1 MNQDT
6 ICALATADGVGAIGI
21 IRISGQDALAV
32 VNRIFEGKNLEKVPT
47 HTVHYGFI
55 KDKEEIID
63 EVMVSVFHAPRTFT
77 AENSAEISFHGSPH
91 IAKKILEALLKNGAR
106 TAKAGEF
113 TMRAF
118 MNGRIDLSQAESI
131 ADLIA
136 SENEA
141 SRKAALEQLKG
152 GISKEI
158 AVLRGDL
165 LNFTSLIELE
175 LDFAEEDVEFADR
188 SALMGLIANLKT
200 KLGSLIDSFQYGN
213 AVKNGINVAIIGKPN
228 AGKSTLLNALLK
240 EERAIVSDIAGTTR
254 DAIDT
259 RYNRFGFEF
268 NLVDTA
274 GIRRKSKVKEDLEFY
289 SVMRSIRAIEHSDV
303 CILMLDATRGFES
316 QDANIFWL
324 AQRNRKGIVI
334 LVNKWDLVEKENNTA
349 KAYEAAIRKEIEP
362 FTDVPIIFVSAL
374 NKQRIYKAIETA
386 VEVYN
391 NRTKRIPTR
400 QLNEVMLPIIENYP
414 PPAIKGKY
422 VKIKFCTQLPT
433 PMPQFA
439 FFANLPQYV
448 KDPYRRFIENKLRE
462 NFDFKGVPIDV
473 YFRQK

>member
-1 MNQDT
+1 MSAIVAVVGRPNVGKSTFFNRLIKRREAIVDAVSGVTRDRHYGKTDWNGVSFSVIDT
-6 ICALATADGVGAIGI
+6 GGYLAGGDDSFEKEINKQVALAIDEADAIIFMVNVEEGLTGMDESVAELLRKCRKPI
-21 IRISGQDALAV
+21 LVAVNKVDSNNRRNDMHEFYALGFEHLYALSSVNGSGTGELLDDLVALLPEKEPQEENTLPRFAV
-32 VNRIFEGKNLEKVPT
+32 V
-47 HTVHYGFI
+47 
-55 KDKEEIID
+55 
-63 EVMVSVFHAPRTFT
+63 
-77 AENSAEISFHGSPH
+77 
-91 IAKKILEALLKNGAR
+91 
-106 TAKAGEF
+106 
-113 TMRAF
+113 
-118 MNGRIDLSQAESI
+118 GR
-131 ADLIA
+131 
-136 SENEA
+136 
-141 SRKAALEQLKG
+141 
-152 GISKEI
+152 
-158 AVLRGDL
+158 
-165 LNFTSLIELE
+165 
-175 LDFAEEDVEFADR
+175 
-188 SALMGLIANLKT
+188 
-200 KLGSLIDSFQYGN
+200 
-213 AVKNGINVAIIGKPN
+213 PN
-228 AGKSTLLNALLK
+228 AGKSSFINALIG
-240 EERAIVSDIAGTTR
+240 EDRYIVTDIAGTTR

-259 RYNRFGFEF
+259 KYNRFGFEF

-274 GIRRKSKVKEDLEFY
+274 GIRRKAKVKEDLEFY

-349 KAYEAAIRKEIEP
+349 KQYEATIRKEIEP
-362 FTDVPIIFVSAL
+362 FTDVPILFVSAL

-386 VEVYN
+386 VAVYN

-400 QLNEVMLPIIENYP
+400 KLNEVMLPIIENYP

-422 VKIKFCTQLPT
+422 IKIKFCTQLPT

-462 NFDFKGVPIDV
+462 NFDFNGVPIDV

>member
-1 MNQDT
+1 MSAIVAVVGRPNVGKSTFFNRLIKRREAIVDAVSGVTRDRHYGKTDWNGVSFSVIDT
-6 ICALATADGVGAIGI
+6 GGYLAGGDDSFEKEINKQVALAIDEADAIIFMVNVEEGLTSMDEAVAEMLRKCHKPI
-21 IRISGQDALAV
+21 LVAVNKVDSNNRRNDMHEFYSLGFEHLYALSSVNGSGTGELLDDLVALLPVKEPQEENTLPRFAV
-32 VNRIFEGKNLEKVPT
+32 V
-47 HTVHYGFI
+47 
-55 KDKEEIID
+55 
-63 EVMVSVFHAPRTFT
+63 
-77 AENSAEISFHGSPH
+77 
-91 IAKKILEALLKNGAR
+91 
-106 TAKAGEF
+106 
-113 TMRAF
+113 
-118 MNGRIDLSQAESI
+118 GR
-131 ADLIA
+131 
-136 SENEA
+136 
-141 SRKAALEQLKG
+141 
-152 GISKEI
+152 
-158 AVLRGDL
+158 
-165 LNFTSLIELE
+165 
-175 LDFAEEDVEFADR
+175 
-188 SALMGLIANLKT
+188 
-200 KLGSLIDSFQYGN
+200 
-213 AVKNGINVAIIGKPN
+213 PN
-228 AGKSTLLNALLK
+228 AGKSSFINALIG
-240 EERAIVSDIAGTTR
+240 EDRYIVTDIAGTTR

-259 RYNRFGFEF
+259 KYNRFGFEF

-349 KAYEAAIRKEIEP
+349 KEYEAAIRKEIEP
-362 FTDVPIIFVSAL
+362 FTDVPILFISAL

-386 VEVYN
+386 VAVYN

-400 QLNEVMLPIIENYP
+400 KLNEVMLPIIENYP

-422 VKIKFCTQLPT
+422 IKIKFCTQLPT

-462 NFDFKGVPIDV
+462 NFDFNGVPIDV

>member
-1 MNQDT
+1 MNAIVAVVGRPNVGKSTFFNRLIKRREAIVDAVSGVTRDRHYGKTDWNGVSFSVIDT
-6 ICALATADGVGAIGI
+6 GGYLAGGDDSFEKEINKQVALAIDEADAIIFMVNVEEGLTGMDESVAELLRKCRKPI
-21 IRISGQDALAV
+21 LVAVNKVDSNNRRNDMHEFYALGFEHLYALSSVNGSGTGELLDDLVALLPVKEPQEENPLPRFAV
-32 VNRIFEGKNLEKVPT
+32 V
-47 HTVHYGFI
+47 
-55 KDKEEIID
+55 
-63 EVMVSVFHAPRTFT
+63 
-77 AENSAEISFHGSPH
+77 
-91 IAKKILEALLKNGAR
+91 
-106 TAKAGEF
+106 
-113 TMRAF
+113 
-118 MNGRIDLSQAESI
+118 GR
-131 ADLIA
+131 
-136 SENEA
+136 
-141 SRKAALEQLKG
+141 
-152 GISKEI
+152 
-158 AVLRGDL
+158 
-165 LNFTSLIELE
+165 
-175 LDFAEEDVEFADR
+175 
-188 SALMGLIANLKT
+188 
-200 KLGSLIDSFQYGN
+200 
-213 AVKNGINVAIIGKPN
+213 PN
-228 AGKSTLLNALLK
+228 AGKSSFINALIG
-240 EERAIVSDIAGTTR
+240 EDRYIVTDIAGTTR

-259 RYNRFGFEF
+259 KYNRFGFEF

-349 KAYEAAIRKEIEP
+349 KEYEAVIRKEIEP
-362 FTDVPIIFVSAL
+362 FTDVPILFVSAL

-386 VEVYN
+386 VAVYN

-400 QLNEVMLPIIENYP
+400 KLNEVMLPIIENYP

-422 VKIKFCTQLPT
+422 IKIKFCTQLPT

-462 NFDFKGVPIDV
+462 NFDFNGVPIDV

>member
-1 MNQDT
+1 MSAIVAVVGRPNVGKSTFFNRLIKRREAIVDAVSGVTRDRHYGKTDWNGVSFSVIDT
-6 ICALATADGVGAIGI
+6 GGYLAGGDDSFEKEINKQVALAIDEADAIIFMVNVEEGLTGMDEAVAEMLRKCHKPI
-21 IRISGQDALAV
+21 LVAVNKVDSNNRRNDMHEFYALGFEHLYALSSVNGSGTGELLDDLVALLPVKEPQEENTLPRFAV
-32 VNRIFEGKNLEKVPT
+32 V
-47 HTVHYGFI
+47 
-55 KDKEEIID
+55 
-63 EVMVSVFHAPRTFT
+63 
-77 AENSAEISFHGSPH
+77 
-91 IAKKILEALLKNGAR
+91 
-106 TAKAGEF
+106 
-113 TMRAF
+113 
-118 MNGRIDLSQAESI
+118 GR
-131 ADLIA
+131 
-136 SENEA
+136 
-141 SRKAALEQLKG
+141 
-152 GISKEI
+152 
-158 AVLRGDL
+158 
-165 LNFTSLIELE
+165 
-175 LDFAEEDVEFADR
+175 
-188 SALMGLIANLKT
+188 
-200 KLGSLIDSFQYGN
+200 
-213 AVKNGINVAIIGKPN
+213 PN
-228 AGKSTLLNALLK
+228 AGKSSFINALIG
-240 EERAIVSDIAGTTR
+240 EDRYIVTDIAGTTR

-259 RYNRFGFEF
+259 KYNRFGFEF

-349 KAYEAAIRKEIEP
+349 KEYEAVIRKEIEP
-362 FTDVPIIFVSAL
+362 FTDVPILFVSAL

-386 VEVYN
+386 VAVYN

-400 QLNEVMLPIIENYP
+400 KLNEVMLPIIENYP

-422 VKIKFCTQLPT
+422 IKIKFCTQLPT

-448 KDPYRRFIENKLRE
+448 KDPYLRFIENKLRE
-462 NFDFKGVPIDV
+462 NFDFNGVPIDV

>member
-1 MNQDT
+1 MSAIVAIVGRPNVGKSTFFNRLIKRREAIVDAVSGVTRDRHYGKTDWNGVEFSVIDT
-6 ICALATADGVGAIGI
+6 GGYLAGGDDTFQKEIDKQVNLAIEEADAIIFMVNVEDGLTGMDESVAALLRKSKKPVFV
-21 IRISGQDALAV
+21 V
-32 VNRIFEGKNLEKVPT
+32 VNKVDSNNRRDDAHEFYALGFEHL
-47 HTVHYGFI
+47 F
-55 KDKEEIID
+55 
-63 EVMVSVFHAPRTFT
+63 S
-77 AENSAEISFHGSPH
+77 ISSINGS
-91 IAKKILEALLKNGAR
+91 G
-106 TAKAGEF
+106 T
-113 TMRAF
+113 
-118 MNGRIDLSQAESI
+118 
-131 ADLIA
+131 
-136 SENEA
+136 
-141 SRKAALEQLKG
+141 
-152 GISKEI
+152 
-158 AVLRGDL
+158 GDL
-165 LNFTSLIELE
+165 LDELVKSLPEKEQKEEENLPR
-175 LDFAEEDVEFADR
+175 FAVVGR
-188 SALMGLIANLKT
+188 
-200 KLGSLIDSFQYGN
+200 
-213 AVKNGINVAIIGKPN
+213 PN
-228 AGKSTLLNALLK
+228 AGKSSFINALIG
-240 EERAIVSDIAGTTR
+240 EDRYIVTDIAGTTR

-433 PMPQFA
+433 PMPQVA